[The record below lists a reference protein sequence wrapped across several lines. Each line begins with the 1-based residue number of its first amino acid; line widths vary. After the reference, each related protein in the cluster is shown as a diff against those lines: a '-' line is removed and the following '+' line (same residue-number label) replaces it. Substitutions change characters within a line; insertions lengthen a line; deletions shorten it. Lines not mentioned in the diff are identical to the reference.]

1 MVGRPST
8 NNNLKCKLFP
18 IGVDTIKEVVY
29 SRLKIK
35 EEGAGYCHFPDHYPD
50 EYFKQ
55 LTAEKVVK
63 KYVRGFHRRE
73 WIKVRP
79 RNEALDCR
87 VYAIAALSIV
97 NVNVNVIAQKSS
109 EASERDADKVRR
121 PKRRQA
127 TPRRQSGFVQGWR

>member
-1 MVGRPST
+1 MQ
-8 NNNLKCKLFP
+8 LFS

-35 EEGAGYCHFPDHYPD
+35 DEGAGYVIFR
-50 EYFKQ
+50 
-55 LTAEKVVK
+55 LIILMNILSSLRLK
-63 KYVRGFHRRE
+63 KSSKNMRGFHRRE

-97 NVNVNVIAQKSS
+97 NVNVNVVAQKSS
-109 EASERDADKVRR
+109 AAPVRDAAKAKR